1 MSKWLPPKNFCPL
14 PCLAIGGIAVG
25 MGDSHKKSVVR
36 LSPLQLYLREIA
48 KYPLLEPEEELRLAT
63 EHFERGDVEAA
74 HRLITSNLRLVVKI
88 ASDFQQVQTN
98 FLDLIQEGN
107 YGLMQA
113 VKKFNPYKGVKLS
126 TYSAWWIRAYILKFI
141 MDNRSQVKIGTTRA
155 QRKLFFNLRK
165 EAERLLREYDH
176 VDPKMIASNLQVKE
190 QEVIDMQ
197 QRIDSPDVSFES
209 ELKTMPQDDV
219 SLDDQLATEQ
229 IRDRFRAEVNEFKV
243 TLNDRERDILERRV
257 LSDTPA
263 TLQELGDHHG
273 VSRERARQLE
283 TRLVDKLRKFITSR
297 GVVDLS

>member
-1 MSKWLPPKNFCPL
+1 MFGS
-14 PCLAIGGIAVG
+14 IATT
-25 MGDSHKKSVVR
+25 MDDLHRKSVVG
-36 LSPLQLYLREIA
+36 LTPLQLYLREIT

-63 EHFERGDVEAA
+63 DHFEHGNVESA

-88 ASDFQQVQTN
+88 ANDFQQVQTN

-141 MDNRSQVKIGTTRA
+141 MDNKSQVKMGTTRA

-209 ELKTMPQDDV
+209 ELKTIPQEEEN
-219 SLDDQLATEQ
+219 LDDQLATEQ
-229 IRDRFRAEVNEFKV
+229 IRDRFRAEVDEFKT
-243 TLNDRERDILERRV
+243 TLNDRDRDILERRV
-257 LSDTPA
+257 LSDTPV
-263 TLQELGDHHG
+263 TLQELGDHYG

-283 TRLVDKLRKFITSR
+283 ARLINNLRKFVTSR

>member
-1 MSKWLPPKNFCPL
+1 MD
-14 PCLAIGGIAVG
+14 
-25 MGDSHKKSVVR
+25 DSRKKSIVG
-36 LSPLQLYLREIA
+36 LTPLQLYLREIA
-48 KYPLLEPEEELRLAT
+48 KYPLLEPEEELQLAT
-63 EHFERGDVEAA
+63 DHFEHGNVESA

-141 MDNRSQVKIGTTRA
+141 MDNKSQVKMGTTRA

-176 VDPKMIASNLQVKE
+176 VDPKLIASNLQVKE

-209 ELKTMPQDDV
+209 ELKTMPQEEI

-229 IRDRFRAEVNEFKV
+229 IRDRFRAEVAEFKT
-243 TLNDRERDILERRV
+243 TLNDRDRDILERRV
-257 LSDTPA
+257 LNDNPV
-263 TLQELGDHHG
+263 TLQELGDHYG

-283 TRLVDKLRKFITSR
+283 ARLIDNLRKFITSR